1 MAKGYR
7 NPVAKNLHK
16 FNQPKTFR
24 DKKKDVKLGYDEGIV
39 RQDLEEA
46 LDDQESCEEKDE
58 RRGTKT

>member
-1 MAKGYR
+1 MSKR
-7 NPVAKNLHK
+7 NPVAKNLNK

-24 DKKKDVKLGYDEGIV
+24 DRKKDVKLGYDEGIV

-58 RRGTKT
+58 RR

>member
-7 NPVAKNLHK
+7 NPVDKNLNK

-24 DKKKDVKLGYDEGIV
+24 DRKKDVRLGYDEGV
-39 RQDLEEA
+39 LKQDLEEA

-58 RRGTKT
+58 RR

>member
-1 MAKGYR
+1 MSKR
-7 NPVAKNLHK
+7 NPVAKNLNK

-24 DKKKDVKLGYDEGIV
+24 DRKKDVRLGYDEGIV

-58 RRGTKT
+58 RR

>member
-7 NPVAKNLHK
+7 NPVAKNLNK

-24 DKKKDVKLGYDEGIV
+24 DRKKDVRLGYDEGIV

-58 RRGTKT
+58 RR